1 MSQLNATKISE
12 REKEK
17 EEEEWVDEKRKKLGE
32 KQAL

>member
-12 REKEK
+12 REKGK

-32 KQAL
+32 K